1 MYTHTVYRWASLRLL
16 LAPLK
21 WDDYVFQILEFSV
34 HRIREKRGKNSF
46 QFQCGVPVLVP
57 TLVKSY
63 YQLWSLVGQASPN
76 AQTSIHRVSVFV
88 PTSAKLC
95 ISNYGPSLDRPVPVS
110 KLVFTECQFWCPP
123 LPSPISSYHSW
134 VQQKLSPL
142 NILISINSHVTFFQI

>member
-1 MYTHTVYRWASLRLL
+1 MFFKFWSFPYIGLEKKGGRILFSSSAECQFWCPPLPSPITNYGPSLDRPVPMPKL
-16 LAPLK
+16 
-21 WDDYVFQILEFSV
+21 VFTECRFL
-34 HRIREKRGKNSF
+34 
-46 QFQCGVPVLVP
+46 
-57 TLVKSY
+57 
-63 YQLWSLVGQASPN
+63 
-76 AQTSIHRVSVFV
+76 V

-142 NILISINSHVTFFQI
+142 NILLSINSHVTFFQI

>member
-1 MYTHTVYRWASLRLL
+1 MYHLTAKYTVFRWASLRLL

-95 ISNYGPSLDRPVPVS
+95 ISNYGPSLDRPVPVP
-110 KLVFTECQFWCPP
+110 KLVF
-123 LPSPISSYHSW
+123 ISRC
-134 VQQKLSPL
+134 
-142 NILISINSHVTFFQI
+142 NIFSRLTNCINSTVHMKYVCTL